1 MVTAP
6 VVGRDLR
13 LWAGLALIGGFAC
26 ASPEAVP
33 PPVVLDA
40 GSLPLDAAPP
50 PPTTAPDAAVPTFII
65 GAPVIVAA
73 PPVVTAVA
81 STPAARGRP
90 TGRPGAASRP
100 TAGKKSSTGGVDAV
114 IESHYGDVE
123 ACYAPIALK
132 DPRVAGRIVLQWTL
146 GADGRPSAVAV
157 VQDTLS
163 NPAVGACLKARAR
176 AWRFPPPDGGV
187 GVVRAPFDLRFE

>member
-1 MVTAP
+1 MLTGRAP
-6 VVGRDLR
+6 RP
-13 LWAGLALIGGFAC
+13 WAGLAVVGAFAC
-26 ASPEAVP
+26 ASPESVA
-33 PPVVLDA
+33 PPVAIDA
-40 GSLPLDAAPP
+40 VAAPVDVSVA
-50 PPTTAPDAAVPTFII
+50 PTTTPPDAAVPSFTI

-81 STPAARGRP
+81 SASAPQSRP
-90 TGRPGAASRP
+90 TGRVNAASRSAP
-100 TAGKKSSTGGVDAV
+100 GKKSATRGVDAV

-123 ACYAPIALK
+123 ACYAPIGLK

-163 NPAVGACLKARAR
+163 NPAVGACLKTRAR
-176 AWRFPPPDGGV
+176 AWQFPPPEGGV
-187 GVVRAPFDLRFE
+187 GVVRAPFDLRIE

>member
-1 MVTAP
+1 
-6 VVGRDLR
+6 
-13 LWAGLALIGGFAC
+13 
-26 ASPEAVP
+26 
-33 PPVVLDA
+33 
-40 GSLPLDAAPP
+40 
-50 PPTTAPDAAVPTFII
+50 VPTFTI
-65 GAPVIVAA
+65 GVPVIVAA

-81 STPAARGRP
+81 SAPAPRGRP
-90 TGRPGAASRP
+90 AGRIGAATRP
-100 TAGKKSSTGGVDAV
+100 AAGKKATAGGVDAV
-114 IESHYGDVE
+114 IESHSGDVE

-163 NPAVGACLKARAR
+163 NPAVGACLKGRAR
-176 AWRFPPPDGGV
+176 AWRFPPPEGGV